1 MLLALKGCIQKNDE
15 YFFKKVLSDFS
26 RNSYFVLINRTLAE
40 ETTGYIIKNDDLY
53 SFIHKSSGV
62 MQDEYVKKM
71 SATLSKNESL
81 QIVSKEIKAYSFFK
95 VLPNEEISNDAEK
108 GKSYFLEK
116 YFNERVL
123 KGGITDNDK
132 YLIISILYQW
142 RVACKI
148 DDESGYLI
156 IDK

>member
-1 MLLALKGCIQKNDE
+1 ML
-15 YFFKKVLSDFS
+15 
-26 RNSYFVLINRTLAE
+26 
-40 ETTGYIIKNDDLY
+40 
-53 SFIHKSSGV
+53 
-62 MQDEYVKKM
+62 KKM